1 MVGRGTER
9 GRGRRDPV
17 ARGPAR
23 VRRTRPT
30 TTTPAREP
38 QSQPKPRHTRKGILG
53 LATTRRAA
61 VVATVVCALALSIA
75 VPLRNYLSQRSEIE
89 VYEQRHAELV
99 SQVAELNARKERL
112 SDPEQIRAQ
121 ARERLRYVMPGETP
135 YMVELPSDPATAPGA
150 GQPGHPIPQQAWYEG
165 LWDSVTGAGR

>member
-17 ARGPAR
+17 ARRPAR

-30 TTTPAREP
+30 TAAPAGEQQSPARR
-38 QSQPKPRHTRKGILG
+38 KRKGILG
-53 LATTRRAA
+53 LSTTRRAA
-61 VVATVVCALALSIA
+61 VVATVVCALALSVA

-89 VYEQRHAELV
+89 VTEQRQQELRAEV
-99 SQVAELNARKERL
+99 DELTRRKERL

-135 YMVELPSDPATAPGA
+135 YMVELPSDPAGA
-150 GQPGHPIPQQAWYEG
+150 QSAGEQGKPVPQQSWYEN
-165 LWDSVTGAGR
+165 LWDSVTGR